1 MEVRG
6 WRVAF
11 FFVRHGRIS
20 FKSLDSSVHVT
31 TFSSFRSEQ
40 TEKAKRLP
48 PVEALPVVEVTQHQ
62 GAAQSNNVD
71 CKQRC

>member
-1 MEVRG
+1 MEVRD

-11 FFVRHGRIS
+11 LFVRHGRIS

-40 TEKAKRLP
+40 AEKAKRLP